1 MRKPLHTFREHAGAT
16 NTIDNEL
23 DLDKVLITV
32 SDIENLAYF
41 QQLVLSER
49 MNQSSERDALFTLH
63 YALQDRIEALR
74 KTCGVLQ
81 QVVDPQPIS
90 TTLTLLE

>member
-1 MRKPLHTFREHAGAT
+1 MDDTACAHSAQ

-23 DLDKVLITV
+23 DEVLIAV
-32 SDIENLAYF
+32 SDLENLAYF

-49 MNQSSERDALFTLH
+49 MNQSSERDTLFTLH
-63 YALQDRIEALR
+63 YALRDRLEALR

-81 QVVDPQPIS
+81 RVVDPQPIS
-90 TTLTLLE
+90 TTLTLLD

>member
-1 MRKPLHTFREHAGAT
+1 MDDTACAHSAT

-23 DLDKVLITV
+23 DEVLIAV
-32 SDIENLAYF
+32 SDLENLAYF

-63 YALQDRIEALR
+63 YALRDRLEALR

-81 QVVDPQPIS
+81 RVVDPQPIS
-90 TTLTLLE
+90 TTLTLLD

>member
-1 MRKPLHTFREHAGAT
+1 MDDSACADSAT

-23 DLDKVLITV
+23 DEVLIAV
-32 SDIENLAYF
+32 SDLENLAYF

-63 YALQDRIEALR
+63 YALRDRIEALR
-74 KTCGVLQ
+74 KTCGALQ

-90 TTLTLLE
+90 TTLMLLE

>member
-16 NTIDNEL
+16 NTIDNE
-23 DLDKVLITV
+23 LDKVLITV

-81 QVVDPQPIS
+81 QVVDPQPVS

>member
-1 MRKPLHTFREHAGAT
+1 MDDTACAHSAQ

-23 DLDKVLITV
+23 DEVLIAV
-32 SDIENLAYF
+32 SDLENLAYF

-63 YALQDRIEALR
+63 YALRDRLEALR

-81 QVVDPQPIS
+81 RVVDPQPIS
-90 TTLTLLE
+90 TTLTLLD